1 VQVVFVPF
9 ERKANVGA
17 RVGIGGIEGAVAR
30 NVSGVLAENTG
41 TGAAAVGSALTGSEV
56 NGSETI
62 GSEVVDCMS
71 SWISVLD
78 GSTVMGSDAT
88 GVYNI
93 AAGVVVLGGGS
104 FVVGSTAVRST
115 GSDEEDVIGGSL
127 VATVVV
133 GLLSAAPS
141 GTASALLPPSTG
153 TVS

>member
-17 RVGIGGIEGAVAR
+17 RVGIGGIEFVLATNA
-30 NVSGVLAENTG
+30 SGVSVENTG
-41 TGAAAVGSALTGSEV
+41 TGVAVVGSELTGSEV

-62 GSEVVDCMS
+62 GSEAVDCTS

-78 GSTVMGSDAT
+78 RSTDIGSDAT

-93 AAGVVVLGGGS
+93 ATGVVVLGGGS
-104 FVVGSTAVRST
+104 FVVGSTVVGST
-115 GSDEEDVIGGSL
+115 GSTEEDVIGGSL
-127 VATVVV
+127 ATTVVA